1 MTRTRY
7 SRSTMTNTPPPSEAT
22 YPHLNDAARAFVDQ
36 TDKARIYAIRE
47 GSWLGYKDAKRILE
61 RMEELL
67 DYPRITRMPNML
79 LVAPSFN
86 GKTSILSRF
95 MSLHPPDLD
104 PAGEVT
110 ICPVV
115 MVEAPPKPDISDFYT
130 RILDAL
136 MTPYKPTASVPEK
149 YSQIKGLFRKMNVR
163 MLIVDEI
170 HHLIAGSLNRQQE
183 FRNALKSLGNETT
196 ITMVAAGIED
206 AYNAF
211 NTDPQMSSRFTPETL
226 PLWKANNE
234 FGSLLATLELRAPLK
249 EQSNLKDPQMMLAIH
264 IRSEGTLGDMC
275 DLVKEL
281 AVDAIRSKTE
291 RITLD
296 RISSLPWVPPS
307 KRKQFKRL

>member
-1 MTRTRY
+1 MMPNQNPY
-7 SRSTMTNTPPPSEAT
+7 S
-22 YPHLNDAARAFVDQ
+22 HLNEAASALVERSD
-36 TDKARIYAIRE
+36 DERIYAIRE
-47 GSWLGYKDAKRILE
+47 SSWLGYKDAKRILA

-67 DYPRITRMPNML
+67 NYPRITRMPNML

-86 GKTSILSRF
+86 GKTSILRRF
-95 MSLHPPDLD
+95 VSQHLPDLD
-104 PAGEVT
+104 AANEVT

-115 MVEAPPKPDISDFYT
+115 MVEAPPKPDITDFYT
-130 RILDAL
+130 RILDTL

-149 YSQIKGLFRKMNVR
+149 YSQIKRLFRQMNVR

-183 FRNALKSLGNETT
+183 FRNALKSLGNETMVS
-196 ITMVAAGIED
+196 MVAAGIED

-211 NTDPQMSSRFTPETL
+211 NTDPQMSSRFTPEDL
-226 PLWKANNE
+226 PLWKANIE
-234 FGSLLATLELRAPLK
+234 FGSLLATLELRMPLK
-249 EQSNLKDPQMMLAIH
+249 LPSNLKDPATMLAIH
-264 IRSEGTLGDMC
+264 TRSEGTLGDMC

-296 RISSLPWVPPS
+296 QVNALRWVPPS
-307 KRKQFKRL
+307 KRKQYKRH